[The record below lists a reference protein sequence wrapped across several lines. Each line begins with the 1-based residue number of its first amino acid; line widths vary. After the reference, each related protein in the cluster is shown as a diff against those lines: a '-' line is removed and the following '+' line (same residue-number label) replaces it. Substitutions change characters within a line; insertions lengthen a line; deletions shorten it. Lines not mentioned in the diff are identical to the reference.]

1 MESDCM
7 AIEYLACGN
16 IMSDQIMDVDGN
28 LSESNMGGPAFY
40 ALAGMRLWTPNCKLV
55 CKAGADYA
63 DSYGKWMDNNGVSR
77 DSVQVAMENCS
88 AFILKYNKDGSFEY
102 TSKYSAEHL
111 GYLKTHPEDIDKA
124 AEGETI
130 KGMYM
135 AHNMDPVIWQKL
147 GEVKRKHG
155 FKIMWE
161 IEYAKKLRDM
171 MGWSRETVR
180 KKVSKVLEVA
190 DMWSLNYNEASDIF
204 DIPRDNDD
212 AIIKELQKLPTE
224 FCFYRVGERG
234 AYAVTPTDAYFCEVL
249 MPFGPSVDPTGC
261 GNNSTGTA
269 MYSYVAGDHPAMV
282 AVKACISAG
291 FNASQRGPYPVYT
304 EESRAFAQKLAKE
317 QFEKV
322 MNAHR
327 A

>member
-180 KKVSKVLEVA
+180 KKLSKV
-190 DMWSLNYNEASDIF
+190 
-204 DIPRDNDD
+204 
-212 AIIKELQKLPTE
+212 